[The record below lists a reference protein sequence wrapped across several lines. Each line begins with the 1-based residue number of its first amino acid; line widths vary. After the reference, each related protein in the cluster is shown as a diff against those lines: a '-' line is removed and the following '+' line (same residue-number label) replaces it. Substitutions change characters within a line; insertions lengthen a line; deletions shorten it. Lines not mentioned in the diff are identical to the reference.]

1 MTAATTYPSKQF
13 RSQNS
18 LDPEA
23 MVGHE
28 IRRLYWAMFSIYAEP
43 GYNVQDLDRTVDRIA
58 GATAWTAGFVR
69 GAIFAHAQLQHL
81 PRLRELQRETHML
94 DLPHLIA
101 VNKALEELGP
111 DVAEE
116 VYDEFDAMLIRLF
129 TPSRHN
135 MRLPGARTVRKHIRD
150 LIKRM
155 DPARGYDEEKRG
167 QRSVNTD
174 DQLKCD
180 TKTLGGVEKSRI
192 ELLTNATKSKQAQLH
207 IAATAR
213 AHGITMIDAA
223 LKLLSGEIEGGTT
236 VTLHVY
242 SPKDRAEGEPVYIPG
257 SGWTDPAAT
266 AEFDDLLA
274 NITPDVSDLDVAMEH
289 QVDGYVP
296 TPKMRSAVIA
306 RDGTCI
312 YPGCNVPA
320 DHCQLDH
327 RIPYQ
332 DGGPTTPAN
341 LFALCQ
347 HHHNFKTDRRAFYF
361 PDPHTGD
368 ILWCFDDGTYEL
380 VEPGGLI
387 FDQITSTT
395 PRWRTSLTNAR
406 RNRARIAE
414 FNAKGHTILDE
425 FDEDQDLFKAVARI
439 LEVEEEYGLHFQF
452 SAKPRWVE
460 PLPEEPDFEEP
471 PFPDPEHYNPDPN
484 PFHEKSFK
492 PASFVEWSLARAQC
506 AHIMSTVQ
514 EAA

>member
-1 MTAATTYPSKQF
+1 MC
-13 RSQNS
+13 
-18 LDPEA
+18 
-23 MVGHE
+23 
-28 IRRLYWAMFSIYAEP
+28 IRDSAEP

-155 DPARGYDEEKRG
+155 DPARGYDEDKRG

-242 SPKDRAEGEPVYIPG
+242 SPKDRAEGEPVYLSLIHI
-257 SGWTDPAAT
+257 S
-266 AEFDDLLA
+266 E
-274 NITPDVSDLDVAMEH
+274 
-289 QVDGYVP
+289 P
-296 TPKMRSAVIA
+296 TR
-306 RDGTCI
+306 
-312 YPGCNVPA
+312 
-320 DHCQLDH
+320 
-327 RIPYQ
+327 PY
-332 DGGPTTPAN
+332 
-341 LFALCQ
+341 
-347 HHHNFKTDRRAFYF
+347 
-361 PDPHTGD
+361 
-368 ILWCFDDGTYEL
+368 
-380 VEPGGLI
+380 
-387 FDQITSTT
+387 
-395 PRWRTSLTNAR
+395 
-406 RNRARIAE
+406 
-414 FNAKGHTILDE
+414 
-425 FDEDQDLFKAVARI
+425 
-439 LEVEEEYGLHFQF
+439 
-452 SAKPRWVE
+452 
-460 PLPEEPDFEEP
+460 
-471 PFPDPEHYNPDPN
+471 
-484 PFHEKSFK
+484 
-492 PASFVEWSLARAQC
+492 
-506 AHIMSTVQ
+506 
-514 EAA
+514 